1 MVSYIGNGL
10 LYFGGLFLLTMPPRS
25 IPYFDGDI
33 PYIRL
38 TKHALGL
45 GLFMVGTM
53 EIHGIVKKW
62 AGFGFVLS
70 SCGLI
75 LTIVGLRI
83 YVEKSE

>member
-1 MVSYIGNGL
+1 
-10 LYFGGLFLLTMPPRS
+10 MPPRS

-33 PYIRL
+33 PWIRL

-53 EIHGIVKKW
+53 EIHEVVKEW
-62 AGFGFVLS
+62 AGYGFILS

-75 LTIVGLRI
+75 LVIVGLRI